1 MRPSFIMQLMMIQSR
16 DGDWGWQTDTR
27 SHNSGYKNRDL
38 CWLIVMSEY
47 HHLTPGNSI
56 IMQHSCLG
64 HYCIAAACRTEDT
77 LVLSVSDVGDHWLCP
92 RVWPPLTGCLGVGAR
107 VWCIRVLP
115 STQPS
120 QSALARPGPLTLH
133 TEQTSWVSPVTEDRE
148 DTDIRHMNT
157 GQWKERGIP
166 REYLPTFCISVFY

>member
-1 MRPSFIMQLMMIQSR
+1 MTDRYEESQLWLQEPRLVLTDR
-16 DGDWGWQTDTR
+16 DVRISSPHPWQL
-27 SHNSGYKNRDL
+27 Y
-38 CWLIVMSEY
+38 
-47 HHLTPGNSI
+47 
-56 IMQHSCLG
+56 HSCLG
-64 HYCIAAACRTEDT
+64 HYCITAACRTEDT

-148 DTDIRHMNT
+148 DTHIRHMNT

>member
-1 MRPSFIMQLMMIQSR
+1 MTDRYEESQLWLQEPRLVLTDR
-16 DGDWGWQTDTR
+16 DVRISSPHPWQL
-27 SHNSGYKNRDL
+27 Y
-38 CWLIVMSEY
+38 
-47 HHLTPGNSI
+47 
-56 IMQHSCLG
+56 HSCLG

-77 LVLSVSDVGDHWLCP
+77 LVYCHIGCWWPLAVPPGLS
-92 RVWPPLTGCLGVGAR
+92 LTGCLGVGAR